1 MSVASNWYVRRNIY
15 EHTSENVHIADAEDY
30 KITLKEVRSAYK
42 KVKEDMDKVIDELD
56 PETDGDRIGE
66 LERIMRELKD
76 AIVKNEIEVKDKMT
90 IG

>member
-1 MSVASNWYVRRNIY
+1 MSDASNWKIKRKIY
-15 EHTSENVHIADAEDY
+15 EYTSENVHIADAEDY